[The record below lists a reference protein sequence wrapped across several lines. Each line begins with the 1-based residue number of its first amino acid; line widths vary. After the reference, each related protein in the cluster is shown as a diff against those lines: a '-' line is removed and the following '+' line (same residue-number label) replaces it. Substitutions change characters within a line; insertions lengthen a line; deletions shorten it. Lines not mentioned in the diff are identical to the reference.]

1 MYGNLAALTATGFW
15 LLFASYME
23 LPVSTTHSI
32 IGGIV
37 GFAITVDTDAIVW
50 SESSDDFPY
59 FKGISAVVASWFISP
74 ILSGILALILFFFVR
89 LLVLRSSDSYS
100 RAFIFFPILVFL
112 TVFINV
118 LFILTKGAKAFS
130 EVKDMAFGTKVGI
143 SVGCGIAVGIA
154 TAILSFSLKKKLDDY
169 FEGRAEKPGYKD
181 GKKEQNVIDKYLG
194 MVFKGVDVDVH
205 EVIDT
210 EEKVSSVHENQEK
223 FDVKTEEAFKYLQ
236 VFTAI
241 CDSFSHGANDVANSV
256 GPFAAIVTTYEVG
269 RLNKKADVPKWILA
283 FGGIGIVVGL
293 GTYGYNIMRAIGVKL
308 VAVTPSRG
316 FAIELG
322 AAIVIAI
329 GSYLG
334 LPLSTT
340 HC

>member
-1 MYGNLAALTATGFW
+1 LDDYLWIVVIGGFVSFFVAFGIGANDVANAFATSVGSGALSIGQALVIAAVFEFLGAFFLGSGVTDTVRKKIADPEFFYDMPEIFMYGNLAALTATGFW

-194 MVFKGVDVDVH
+194 MVFKGIDVDVH

-223 FDVKTEEAFKYLQ
+223 FDVKTEEAFKYL
-236 VFTAI
+236 
-241 CDSFSHGANDVANSV
+241 
-256 GPFAAIVTTYEVG
+256 
-269 RLNKKADVPKWILA
+269 
-283 FGGIGIVVGL
+283 
-293 GTYGYNIMRAIGVKL
+293 
-308 VAVTPSRG
+308 
-316 FAIELG
+316 
-322 AAIVIAI
+322 
-329 GSYLG
+329 
-334 LPLSTT
+334 
-340 HC
+340 